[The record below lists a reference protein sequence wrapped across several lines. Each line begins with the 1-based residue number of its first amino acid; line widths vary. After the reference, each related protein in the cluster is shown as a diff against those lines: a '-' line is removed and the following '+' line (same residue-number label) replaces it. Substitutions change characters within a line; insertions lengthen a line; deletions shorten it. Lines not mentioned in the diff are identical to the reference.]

1 MTEFLANSKLV
12 AEIFQSSIMGSYYKK
27 MLTEIRKVT
36 KCMVLLEGV
45 PIFWEQ
51 AQVLR
56 LYLMMSFQV
65 ETKSY
70 ESQQPIW
77 NWQCL
82 QGKNLALEKI

>member
-56 LYLMMSFQV
+56 LCLRMSFQV
-65 ETKSY
+65 ETNK
-70 ESQQPIW
+70 
-77 NWQCL
+77 L
-82 QGKNLALEKI
+82 